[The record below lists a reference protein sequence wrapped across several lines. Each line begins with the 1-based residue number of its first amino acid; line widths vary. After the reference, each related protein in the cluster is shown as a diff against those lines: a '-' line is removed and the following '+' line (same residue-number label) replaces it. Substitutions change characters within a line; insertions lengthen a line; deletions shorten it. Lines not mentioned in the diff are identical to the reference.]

1 MNKYDFT
8 ALVKGPKSLSTQDVE
23 SLKLLVAEFPYFAV
37 GQNLLIKALH
47 NTKHYEYEKYLKQ
60 AALQTGDRSVL
71 YNLVHDL
78 PPETENTGA
87 FNDAIETLK
96 ISIPQV
102 QSPIMVPVAEP
113 TIPIAESIIIKE
125 VIPEIEKPAESV
137 EQPVYIE
144 PVEQTAPLVPE
155 PEQKVPEVKNSEYEE
170 SVIIPEVNTTEQAP
184 VIIEPVIIE
193 PVIIETLTQYKNQ
206 PVEETPEI
214 VPPSKPVRFII
225 PEPEPEPE
233 PPPLVHKE
241 IESEEKLVQST
252 GNFVRYIPKYTKP
265 AANEDSLIGNLEDQ
279 EDLILNDFD
288 ISSLED
294 ISVNVKTGFVPGK
307 NILVDKEKPLEEKLT
322 EYKSTPHVIEH
333 SIFEEAI
340 HKGDSGISKTEITLE
355 KNQADTDDGITNPVD
370 SDFLNWLNKKR
381 TKPEPINKLHA
392 EQVHPEKTV
401 VEDVQM
407 ISDIQNKLSKEAGIL
422 LHDEIAGNQTIEPE
436 ISEKPVEAEVFTA
449 PIVVPEPKVI
459 EQQEMLQ
466 KVDEVK
472 PETQKQESDLLKSL
486 QEYDVN
492 EFLAPLYTQ
501 VTYNHQI
508 FEESFETVFFNPYS
522 NEPKAANKT
531 YQEIPFV
538 VLKPNAEVSTPI
550 VEIPV
555 QKNVPRYQV
564 EEALVK
570 PKITDIQVPKI
581 QRDPGITESILDKF
595 IRENPTIARPKSE
608 FYSPLNMARQSAEDN
623 TEMVSETLAQIYTRQ
638 ALYKKAI
645 LMYEKL
651 GLLYPDKLSYFAGL
665 IYQIKTEHNI
675 E

>member
-8 ALVKGPKSLSTQDVE
+8 ALVKDSKSLGTQDVE

-96 ISIPQV
+96 ISIPQF
-102 QSPIMVPVAEP
+102 QSPVTV
-113 TIPIAESIIIKE
+113 PIAEPIIDKE
-125 VIPEIEKPAESV
+125 IIAEVETPVVSV

-144 PVEQTAPLVPE
+144 PIVQTVPHIPE
-155 PEQKVPEVKNSEYEE
+155 PELEELEVKTSEYAEKI
-170 SVIIPEVNTTEQAP
+170 IIPEVNITEQAP

-193 PVIIETLTQYKNQ
+193 PLTQYKNQ
-206 PVEETPEI
+206 SVEETPEI
-214 VPPSKPVRFII
+214 VPPPKPVRFII

-294 ISVNVKTGFVPGK
+294 ISVNPKTGFVPGK

-322 EYKSTPHVIEH
+322 EYKSTPQVIDH

-340 HKGDSGISKTEITLE
+340 HKVDSGIVKTEITLE
-355 KNQADTDDGITNPVD
+355 KNEADTDDGITNPVD

-381 TKPEPINKLHA
+381 TKSEPIYKLKPEP
-392 EQVHPEKTV
+392 VHSEKTV

-407 ISDIQNKLSKEAGIL
+407 ISDIQNKLGKEAGIL
-422 LHDEIAGNQTIEPE
+422 LHEEIASNQTVEPV
-436 ISEKPVEAEVFTA
+436 ISDKPVEAEVLIP
-449 PIVVPEPKVI
+449 PIVVPEPIINAQK
-459 EQQEMLQ
+459 ETLQ
-466 KVDEVK
+466 LVDVVK
-472 PETQKQESDLLKSL
+472 QETQTHESDLLKSL

-501 VTYNHQI
+501 VTYNNQI

-522 NEPKAANKT
+522 NESKTLNKT

-538 VLKPNAEVSTPI
+538 VLKTNSEVSAPMKETT
-550 VEIPV
+550 V
-555 QKNVPRYQV
+555 QKNVPRYNV
-564 EEALVK
+564 EETLVK
-570 PKITDIQVPKI
+570 PKITEIQTPKI
-581 QRDPGITESILDKF
+581 QRDSGLTESILDKF

-623 TEMVSETLAQIYTRQ
+623 TEMASETLAQIYTRQ

-665 IYQIKTEHNI
+665 INQIKTEHNI

>member
-8 ALVKGPKSLSTQDVE
+8 ALVKGPKSLGTQDVE

-78 PPETENTGA
+78 PPETESSGV

-96 ISIPQV
+96 ISIPKV
-102 QSPIMVPVAEP
+102 QTLPNVPIGEP
-113 TIPIAESIIIKE
+113 LIEKE
-125 VIPEIEKPAESV
+125 RVPEIVMPA
-137 EQPVYIE
+137 E
-144 PVEQTAPLVPE
+144 PVETPATVEPIVQIIQELTEPIVTEPEFKASEYIEEKNIPEEKISEPEPVVVEPEPQLSNHRVEEVPE
-155 PEQKVPEVKNSEYEE
+155 
-170 SVIIPEVNTTEQAP
+170 IIS
-184 VIIEPVIIE
+184 
-193 PVIIETLTQYKNQ
+193 
-206 PVEETPEI
+206 
-214 VPPSKPVRFII
+214 PPKPVRFII
-225 PEPEPEPE
+225 PEDEPEPL
-233 PPPLVHKE
+233 PPPVVHKE
-241 IESEEKLVQST
+241 IESEEKLVPST

-265 AANEDSLIGNLEDQ
+265 AANENSIIDNVSDQ

-294 ISVNVKTGFVPGK
+294 ISVEVKTGFVPGK
-307 NILVDKEKPLEEKLT
+307 NILADKEKPKEGNLI
-322 EYKSTPHVIEH
+322 EYKSIPQTEEH
-333 SIFEEAI
+333 SLFEEAI
-340 HKGDSGISKTEITLE
+340 HKVDSGIARTEITHESGSL
-355 KNQADTDDGITNPVD
+355 DTRDGITNPVD

-381 TKPEPINKLHA
+381 TKPEPIDKSKS
-392 EQVHPEKTV
+392 EPVHPEKTV

-407 ISDIQNKLSKEAGIL
+407 IHDIQNKLSKEAGIL
-422 LHDEIAGNQTIEPE
+422 LHDEIAAHQSAEPVIIEKSVELEILKPPIDFVEPE
-436 ISEKPVEAEVFTA
+436 VQEQKVTPQTVVEIKQETQISE
-449 PIVVPEPKVI
+449 ID
-459 EQQEMLQ
+459 M
-466 KVDEVK
+466 
-472 PETQKQESDLLKSL
+472 LKSL
-486 QEYDVN
+486 QNYDVN

-501 VTYNHQI
+501 VSYNNQI
-508 FEESFETVFFNPYS
+508 FEESFDNVFDNVYS
-522 NEPKAANKT
+522 EPKTGNIS
-531 YQEIPFV
+531 YQDIPFV
-538 VLKPNAEVSTPI
+538 VLKPNHDISE
-550 VEIPV
+550 PV
-555 QKNVPRYQV
+555 KEPSAPKNIPRYQV

-570 PKITDIQVPKI
+570 PKITEIHTPKI
-581 QRDPGITESILDKF
+581 QRDSKVTESILDKF

-665 IYQIKTEHNI
+665 INQIKTEHNI